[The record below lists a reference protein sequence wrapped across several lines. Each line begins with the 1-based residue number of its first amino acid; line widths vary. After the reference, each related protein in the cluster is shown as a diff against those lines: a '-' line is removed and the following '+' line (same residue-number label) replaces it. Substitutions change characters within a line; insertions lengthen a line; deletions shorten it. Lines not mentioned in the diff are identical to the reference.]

1 MRKKKRTGQDR
12 LPRTF
17 LTLPIIVPLGYV
29 MQVLEDPTR
38 AHVLANAFGI
48 AYDGPW
54 FKFTLALEIAAVN
67 FVTSTLMFTQ
77 FAQLSA
83 FQKMTCIAD
92 EEIESLR

>member
-1 MRKKKRTGQDR
+1 MRTKKRNSQDK

-17 LTLPIIVPLGYV
+17 LTLPIIVPLGYL

-38 AHVLANAFGI
+38 AHVLANAFGLS
-48 AYDGPW
+48 YDGPL

-83 FQKMTCIAD
+83 FQKMTCTAE
-92 EEIESLR
+92 EEIDSLR